1 MLLENRKGLLGVLG
15 RIRVASLGLRLEET
29 DSLLVVFDHMPDE
42 LPVELLTRQLH
53 QLLVHL
59 LRLGRRL
66 LGNLDAIRFRELP
79 RFFERPRMIL
89 HELLAVLADLVTL
102 TFLLRKLA

>member
-15 RIRVASLGLRLEET
+15 RIRVASLGLRLEES

-66 LGNLDAIRFRELP
+66 LGPLAAVRFRELP
-79 RFFERPRMIL
+79 RFFDRPRMIL
-89 HELLAVLADLVTL
+89 LELLAVRADPVPRP
-102 TFLLRKLA
+102 FLLR